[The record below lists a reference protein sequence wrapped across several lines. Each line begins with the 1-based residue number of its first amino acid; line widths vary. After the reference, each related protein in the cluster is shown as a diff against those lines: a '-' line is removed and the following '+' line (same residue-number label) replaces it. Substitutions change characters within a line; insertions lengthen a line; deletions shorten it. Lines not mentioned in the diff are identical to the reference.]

1 MTDVDEPGPNSD
13 LREPLLSPEHQEEE
27 EQEACPPRASEA
39 QAPSLN
45 GGEPAVVASRT
56 DSSSSSSSRE
66 PSSSADND
74 SAITNPWKNHNV
86 LLSLVFCVVAGTAD
100 SIWSSVVLSGFLLAL
115 AQAMGQTK
123 EGNTLVGAAEGVWG
137 LAQLLTALPVGYL
150 ADKHWG
156 KAKTVRIGG
165 ALMLVTV
172 AIHLWTLLNI
182 ERSAEN
188 SAVSASRWYFVLLVA
203 LALWGLV
210 DGIAYGPSQA
220 LFADSIPTGRRSE
233 MLTWLYTCY
242 LLSSAIG
249 PLVSIVLFTTTRG
262 SGAEDWS
269 LSELFP
275 VFFVGVLLEIP
286 AAILMFFF
294 SDKYVVPEAL
304 LEEAEE
310 TEEEESETQQSL
322 ITQEAAEEEEEA
334 ENDVG
339 HRHDEDEE
347 EVEEQMGSNGTNE
360 GEPTPT
366 TSIAAH
372 ANHSPMKAAIPYVLF
387 ASSLVT
393 SLASGLTVKYF
404 PLFFKELGFGS
415 AAVQGIFL
423 LVPVL
428 ISSFSFVAQKM
439 GKRIG
444 RIESTV
450 TLSIL
455 GVSLL
460 FFMTFLSRDVGSD
473 FSKGGTGGA
482 SVASEASLSSSSSS
496 SMWSNEP
503 LRALLIVAVY
513 LVRTGVMN
521 CSYPLL
527 ESILMDCVPSD
538 QRSRWKALESIASF
552 GWTGSALVG
561 GFLSDEHSY
570 QFTFSITAT
579 MQLCGSMLLLLI
591 RPFVEAE

>member
-1 MTDVDEPGPNSD
+1 MTDVDEPDPNAD
-13 LREPLLSPEHQEEE
+13 LREPLLAPEHQEEE
-27 EQEACPPRASEA
+27 AQEACPPRAAAEA
-39 QAPSLN
+39 QAPLLN
-45 GGEPAVVASRT
+45 DGETAVVVSRT

-66 PSSSADND
+66 PSSSADSN
-74 SAITNPWKNHNV
+74 SAIINPWKNHNV
-86 LLSLVFCVVAGTAD
+86 ILSLVFCVVAGTAD

-115 AQAMGQTK
+115 AQAMGRTK
-123 EGNTLVGAAEGVWG
+123 EGNTLVGVAEGVWG

-150 ADKHWG
+150 ADKKWG

-172 AIHLWTLLNI
+172 AVHLWTLLNI

-188 SAVSASRWYFVLLVA
+188 STVSASHWYFVLVGSLG
-203 LALWGLV
+203 LWGVV

-242 LLSSAIG
+242 LMSSAIG
-249 PLVSIVLFTTTRG
+249 PLVSIVLFTTTRH

-286 AAILMFFF
+286 AAVLMFFF

-310 TEEEESETQQSL
+310 IEEADAETQQSL
-322 ITQEAAEEEEEA
+322 ITQEATAEEA
-334 ENDVG
+334 ENDVN
-339 HRHDEDEE
+339 HRHEEEDEE
-347 EVEEQMGSNGTNE
+347 EVQVGSDGADE

-366 TSIAAH
+366 TSVAAH

-482 SVASEASLSSSSSS
+482 SFALDASFSSSSS